1 MSPSAVSTYF
11 LKISGAVTPLL
22 PWAANAWPPFQMI
35 NFPQIQLEP
44 PLAQLDTITY
54 YPVGSNLWEEASS
67 HLTTISFQVAAESHK
82 VSLKPPPE

>member
-1 MSPSAVSTYF
+1 MSLSTVSTYF

-22 PWAANAWPPFQMI
+22 PWAANAWLPFQMI

-44 PLAQLDTITY
+44 PLAQLDAITY
-54 YPVGSNLWEEASS
+54 YPIGSNLWEETSS
-67 HLTTISFQVAAESHK
+67 HLNTISYQVAAESHE